1 MTNEQKNPYT
11 KSQAEIYKLILDV
24 EELYLSF
31 LEKLQEKYPQITCT
45 IEVDKIQLYQQSS
58 ICSQC
63 EGLGFIETK
72 WESKIACAYCAGTG
86 KELIYKKPTYIKTA
100 EDLYTVGA
108 AAHRNSGIIQST
120 RESKVLKPLITL
132 KFNK

>member
-1 MTNEQKNPYT
+1 MTNEEKNPYT
-11 KSQAEIYKLILDV
+11 KSQAEIYQLILDV

-45 IEVDKIQLYQQSS
+45 IEVDHIQLYDQSTT
-58 ICSQC
+58 CSQC

-72 WESKIACAYCAGTG
+72 WVSKISCAYCAGTG
-86 KELIYKKPTYIKTA
+86 KELLYKKPTYIKTT

-120 RESKVLKPLITL
+120 KESKVLKPLITL